1 MNMVSIGIYTANGM
15 TAATG
20 TVEQKNGAVILDT
33 LGVMGSDVFAVA
45 SLALQDAAKIK
56 TSGVR
61 LFTNDVDLIK
71 FLTPPISVKPTSEIN
86 VKGWGRVGV
95 GGNGWQW
102 EILYKLFLCGNW
114 KIQKTAKLP
123 GTENVYNEFYQNHQA
138 AIRDGLQGCYRRL
151 YEGVWAS
158 A

>member
-1 MNMVSIGIYTANGM
+1 MNMVSIGIYTANGL

-20 TVEQKNGAVILDT
+20 TVEQAGGTVIKDVLS
-33 LGVMGSDVFAVA
+33 VVGSDVFAVT

-56 TSGVR
+56 TKGVK
-61 LFTNDVDLIK
+61 LFTNDADLIK
-71 FLTPPISVKPTSEIN
+71 FLTPPISVKPTAEID
-86 VKGWGRVGV
+86 VKGWGKVGV

-102 EILYKLFLCGNW
+102 EILYKLFLCGDW
-114 KIQKTAKLP
+114 KIQKVAKLP
-123 GTENVYNEFYQNHQA
+123 GTESIYNEYYQTSD
-138 AIRDGLQGCYRRL
+138 RGSVQGCFKRL